1 MNPQPPTFAHFNSS
15 DRLTAAIR
23 SASDFA
29 RVHVARRPAPRAL
42 IACALACLL
51 SVGASASGVARKAAP
66 RARGAKPPA
75 AKAAGTTARGDDK
88 TAAAQPSPSPSPSQP
103 PAPTPSPIEIESYEA
118 SPYPADDGLK
128 RYALVVKR
136 KDGDGSF
143 FGTDPSLI
151 SLSLTPAG
159 AADITIRRVTSTRIE
174 ADFRAPAD
182 YKVKDVGVTVYN
194 ASDRQLVA
202 ASSDVTKKPAD
213 ASQDTAK
220 NDPSARPKPL
230 AEDEQQPEITSTSVV
245 FLQRAYGI
253 GRLKIE
259 GRNFGT
265 YEAPPI
271 SAENYLLCFEPLA
284 RQALIDALSG
294 LPDNTRNVRMKLD
307 DERCDGLRNNE
318 SREKWDE
325 WRAKVEPVIK
335 VALVPRNTDL
345 RIEQTKVLYADDKLI
360 DVYFEFNRYYKYSE
374 PLRLASTTV
383 TVQKKIEQAPEK
395 KPQAA
400 GGQSQ
405 SAAARGLAGASV
417 IDAVVGGGAGADD
430 VKPPARPQ
438 PLTSREGMKTFIATR
453 EVGTKQDENLEYRYT
468 VLDTASAKTL
478 FGSGVA
484 NNFYAIQLSVTN
496 KGDKKVAIPLA
507 SIQAE
512 IEWAEGLESEDD
524 AESANLVKAS
534 ANAKVSNAPPPMPK
548 KNGEA
553 AKQKGGYIYFEEGP
567 ATLAPLPLAAVTAFF
582 TGDEKAKGPKAHL
595 FNAFDGAATLGASLI
610 PFFGPGFKDA
620 HVAFTGGFVPG
631 FHKFIGDLSG
641 EQLENLTANSW
652 QSVEVVAA
660 KGGSVDKFVFIQRG
674 DQDFA
679 VGIGE
684 KIRKRI
690 KDIEGIEVVG
700 FEVIESEAKRATL
713 AGEQ

>member
-1 MNPQPPTFAHFNSS
+1 MNPQPPTFARFNPS
-15 DRLTAAIR
+15 DRPTATIR

-29 RVHVARRPAPRAL
+29 RVHVARRPALRAL
-42 IACALACLL
+42 IACVLACLL

-66 RARGAKPPA
+66 RARGATPPA

-88 TAAAQPSPSPSPSQP
+88 AAAAQPSPTQTPTPS
-103 PAPTPSPIEIESYEA
+103 PSPIEIESYEA
-118 SPYPADDGLK
+118 SPYPADDGMK
-128 RYALVVKR
+128 KYALVVKR

-159 AADITIRRVTSTRIE
+159 AADITIRRVTPTRIE
-174 ADFRAPAD
+174 ADFRAPD
-182 YKVKDVGVTVYN
+182 NYKVNDLGVTVYN
-194 ASDRQLVA
+194 AGDRQLVV
-202 ASSDVTKKPAD
+202 ASSDVKKKPAVG
-213 ASQDTAK
+213 AGQDTAE
-220 NDPSARPKPL
+220 NDQDTRPKPG
-230 AEDEQQPEITSTSVV
+230 AEDEQQPQITSTAVI

-259 GRNFGT
+259 GKNFGT

-284 RQALIDALSG
+284 RQALIDALGG

-307 DERCDGLRNNE
+307 QERCDNLRNDE
-318 SREKWDE
+318 SKDAWDK
-325 WRAKVEPVIK
+325 WRAKVEPLIK

-383 TVQKKIEQAPEK
+383 TVQKPVVQTPEK

-405 SAAARGLAGASV
+405 TAAARGLDGASV
-417 IDAVVGGGAGADD
+417 INAVVSGGTGADD
-430 VKPPARPQ
+430 VKPSARP
-438 PLTSREGMKTFIATR
+438 PLSSRDDKKTFIATR

-512 IEWAEGLESEDD
+512 IEWAEGLASEDD

-548 KNGEA
+548 KNSEA

-567 ATLAPLPLAAVTAFF
+567 ATLAPLPLSAVTAFF

-595 FNAFDGAATLGASLI
+595 FNAFDGAATLGSSLI
-610 PFFGPGFKDA
+610 PFFGPGFRDA